1 MKDIMIKLFGEYNFI
16 KTWAENNKMFFVNAD
31 KNIVSYFILNFID
44 CTHISDNEELIKK
57 ELSKLEEEYVDS
69 GNEKKGIKYSI
80 ISSFENKQEVPQID
94 KNTSAIYLVEFS
106 EINMLS
112 KYRNLIYSI
121 EESPDYFIR
130 YILPYTE
137 KQVAGL
143 KKVLADYS
151 DKNIAQILSQLADV
165 EENYYSLMNGTNTN
179 SVYELVIRLFS
190 KISFLQYQFKATSDD
205 DISLE
210 KMVKDSLTYDLV
222 EYDEAIKENRIALEE
237 LISLEKDNITEKE
250 IDKIIN
256 QLIEEV
262 K

>member
-1 MKDIMIKLFGEYNFI
+1 MKDIMIKLFEEYNFI
-16 KTWAENNKMFFVNAD
+16 KTWEENNKMFFVNAD

-44 CTHISDNEELIKK
+44 CTHISDDEELIKK
-57 ELSKLEEEYVDS
+57 ELSKLEEEYVES

-80 ISSFENKQEVPQID
+80 ISSFENTQEVSQID

-121 EESPDYFIR
+121 EESPDYFKR

-143 KKVLADYS
+143 KNVLVDYS
-151 DKNIAQILSQLADV
+151 DKNIIEILSQLADV
-165 EENYYSLMNGTNTN
+165 EENYFSLMNGANNN

-190 KISFLQYQFKATSDD
+190 KIPFLQYRFKATSDD
-205 DISLE
+205 ISLE
-210 KMVKDSLTYDLV
+210 KIVKNFLTDDLV
-222 EYDEAIKENRIALEE
+222 EYDEVIKENRITLEE
-237 LISLEKDNITEKE
+237 FISLEKDYITEKE